1 MPTDRMVK
9 GVTRIEEAARLF
21 YESLQLTRRETDLLP
36 IQDCMDSVLAFDLIA
51 TDDIPNADKSAVDG
65 YALQARDTFS
75 ASSIS
80 PTLLGLRSK
89 ILGSQLIVG
98 RGEAVYVHTGA
109 PLPRGSD
116 AVVMIE
122 FTEKVG
128 PDTIEVYK
136 AVAPGED
143 VSWKGEDVR
152 KGEVVLREGTRLRPQ
167 DLGMLAA
174 LGLPSVQVYR
184 KPLVGI
190 ISTGSEL
197 VSLNSEKRLD
207 RVVDVNSIILSAMVA
222 GCGGRSLPMGIVKDE
237 FHEIKS
243 RISEGLEKS
252 DLLILSGGT
261 SEGLADLT
269 VKAIDSLGKPG
280 VVVHGIAMRPGRPT
294 ALACLQGKPVISL
307 SGYPVAA
314 MMGFYLFVKPLLAK
328 MLRTTDPLEPEVR
341 ARVTRRIASAP
352 GLRSFV
358 RVAVSKSG
366 DDYIADP
373 VRTTGSG
380 ILSSMIKANGLI
392 VIPEDV
398 EGVDEN
404 DEVDVKLFGPIG
416 QRLGNS

>member
-9 GVTRIEEAARLF
+9 GVTGIEEAGRLF
-21 YESLQLTRRETDLLP
+21 HESLQLTRRETDLLP
-36 IQDCMDSVLAFDLIA
+36 IQDCIDRVLAFDSIA
-51 TDDIPNADKSAVDG
+51 TDDIPNVDQSAVDG
-65 YALQARDTFS
+65 YALQARDTFGASS
-75 ASSIS
+75 ASPI
-80 PTLLGLRSK
+80 LLGLRSK
-89 ILGSQLIVG
+89 TTGSQLTLSS
-98 RGEAVYVHTGA
+98 GETAYVHTGA
-109 PLPRGSD
+109 PLPRGAD

-122 FTEKVG
+122 FTERVG
-128 PDTIEVYK
+128 PDTVEVYK

-174 LGLPSVQVYR
+174 LGLSSIQVYR

-197 VSLNSEKRLD
+197 APLGGKKTLGQVI
-207 RVVDVNSIILSAMVA
+207 DVNSIILSAMA
-222 GCGGRSLPMGIVKDE
+222 IECGGRPLPMGIVKDE

-243 RISEGLEKS
+243 RISEGLVKS
-252 DLLILSGGT
+252 DFLILSGGT
-261 SEGLADLT
+261 SEGKADLT
-269 VKAIDSLGKPG
+269 VKVIDSLGKPG

-294 ALACLQGKPVISL
+294 ALASIQGKPVISL

-314 MMGFYLFVKPLLAK
+314 MMGFYLFAKPLLAK
-328 MLRTTDPLEPEVR
+328 MLRTKDPLEPEVR
-341 ARVTRRIASAP
+341 AKVTRRITSAP

-366 DDYIADP
+366 DDYVADP

-380 ILSSMIKANGLI
+380 ILSSMIRANGLI

-404 DEVDVKLFGPIG
+404 DEVNVRLFRPIG
-416 QRLGNS
+416 QRLGGS

>member
-1 MPTDRMVK
+1 MPIDRMVR

-21 YESLQLTRRETDLLP
+21 HESLRLTRCETDLLP
-36 IQDCMDSVLAFDLIA
+36 IKDCIDRVLGLDLIA
-51 TDDIPNADKSAVDG
+51 TDDIPNADQSAVDG
-65 YALQARDTFS
+65 YAVQARDTFG
-75 ASSIS
+75 ASSTN
-80 PTLLGLRSK
+80 PALLGLRSK
-89 ILGSQLIVG
+89 ILGSPLSVKS
-98 RGEAVYVHTGA
+98 GEAVYVHTGA
-109 PLPRGSD
+109 SLPRGSD

-128 PDTIEVYK
+128 LDTVEVCK

-167 DLGMLAA
+167 DLGMLVA
-174 LGLPSVQVYR
+174 LGIPSVQVYR

-197 VSLNSEKRLD
+197 VPLGSKKALGQ
-207 RVVDVNSIILSAMVA
+207 VVDVNSIILSAMVA
-222 GCGGRSLPMGIVKDE
+222 ECGARPLPMGIVKDE
-237 FHEIKS
+237 FHEIRS

-261 SEGLADLT
+261 SEGKADLT

-294 ALACLQGKPVISL
+294 ALASIQGKPVISL

-314 MMGFYLFVKPLLAK
+314 MMGFYLFAKPLLAK
-328 MLRTTDPLEPEVR
+328 MLRTTDPNEPEVH

-358 RVAVSKSG
+358 RVAVSRSG

-380 ILSSMIKANGLI
+380 ILSSMIRANGLI
-392 VIPEDV
+392 VILEDV

-404 DEVDVKLFGPIG
+404 DEVNVRLFRPIG
-416 QRLGNS
+416 EVH